1 MSGRRQKE
9 QGASSQC
16 LPLPVLREFSH
27 LTLPTARAELQS
39 LPETRGITIT
49 CLSSPPWAM
58 ATPGFNSKGTTSFPV
73 QDRCPLVCPAQ
84 KECAKCSGSSEEE
97 PSDRSGKASRRREH
111 RWMGRN
117 LNSRIQAGDGNYR
130 LRVEPGQSSWP
141 PTPAPGT
148 HGHTHMN
155 AHSRAHIYSHF
166 HALSQ
171 PWRWQ
176 GACSL
181 TSQRETPSGR
191 GPRHGRHSRGH
202 PGGPALRVAGQAAGG
217 KGDHRASAPV
227 PGGA

>member
-1 MSGRRQKE
+1 
-9 QGASSQC
+9 
-16 LPLPVLREFSH
+16 
-27 LTLPTARAELQS
+27 
-39 LPETRGITIT
+39 
-49 CLSSPPWAM
+49 M

-73 QDRCPLVCPAQ
+73 QNRCPLVCPAR
-84 KECAKCSGSSEEE
+84 KEWAQCSGSSEEE
-97 PSDRSGKASRRREH
+97 PPDRSGKASRRREH

-130 LRVEPGQSSWP
+130 LRVEPGQSGWP

-148 HGHTHMN
+148 HGHTHTN

-166 HALSQ
+166 HAPSQ

-191 GPRHGRHSRGH
+191 GPRHGRHSQGH
-202 PGGPALRVAGQAAGG
+202 PGGLRSGSPASPLAGRATTEHLRLCLEEPADTCGPSALTSVCFFPSLCLLLRFNFRRDPKRARLAPAPGGPGRAAGRG
-217 KGDHRASAPV
+217 PLSP
-227 PGGA
+227 P